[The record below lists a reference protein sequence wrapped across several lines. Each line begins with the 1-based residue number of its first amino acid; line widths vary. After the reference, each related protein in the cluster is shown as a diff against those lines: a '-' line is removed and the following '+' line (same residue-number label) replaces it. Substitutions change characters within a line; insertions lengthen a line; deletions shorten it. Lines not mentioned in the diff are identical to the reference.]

1 MLKVMTTTERATR
14 TPRQRPGGPDNE
26 NGVGAEATNMSTR
39 TDALSTWHWSATPTP
54 ITYTHKPGRQELWA
68 GAVYLMVWSVL
79 WLAVI
84 VTVLSPLDVFFGGA
98 R

>member
-1 MLKVMTTTERATR
+1 
-14 TPRQRPGGPDNE
+14 
-26 NGVGAEATNMSTR
+26 MSTR
-39 TDALSTWHWSATPTP
+39 TDAVSHWHWGTTSTDASHE
-54 ITYTHKPGRQELWA
+54 HKPGRQELWA

-84 VTVLSPLDVFFGGA
+84 VTVLAPLDAFVGGP

>member
-1 MLKVMTTTERATR
+1 
-14 TPRQRPGGPDNE
+14 
-26 NGVGAEATNMSTR
+26 MSTR
-39 TDALSTWHWSATPTP
+39 THAVAPWHWVTTVPADPP
-54 ITYTHKPGRQELWA
+54 KKKAGRQELWA

-84 VTVLSPLDVFFGGA
+84 VAVLAPLDAFVGGA